1 MTEPFQVDNINLKNH
16 LPLIQCRPGP
26 TDAELKA
33 QRDEKHYREV
43 AEWFAERR
51 RSYESRAVPVFMG
64 HIPASEVR
72 G

>member
-1 MTEPFQVDNINLKNH
+1 MTDYDD

-33 QRDEKHYREV
+33 QRDAKHIREV
-43 AEWFAERR
+43 AEWFAEQRR
-51 RSYESRAVPVFMG
+51 RHECRVMPVFMG

>member
-1 MTEPFQVDNINLKNH
+1 MTDYND
-16 LPLIQCRPGP
+16 LPIIRCRPGP

-33 QRDEKHYREV
+33 QRDDKHFREV
-43 AEWFAERR
+43 AEWFAAQRR
-51 RSYESRAVPVFMG
+51 RHECRAMPVYMG

>member
-1 MTEPFQVDNINLKNH
+1 MTDYDD
-16 LPLIQCRPGP
+16 LPISQFRAGP

-33 QRDEKHYREV
+33 QRDDKHYREV

-51 RSYESRAVPVFMG
+51 RSYECRAMPVFMG

>member
-1 MTEPFQVDNINLKNH
+1 MSDFDD
-16 LPLIQCRPGP
+16 LPIIKFRPGP

-43 AEWFAERR
+43 AEWFAAQRR
-51 RSYESRAVPVFMG
+51 RHEYRAMPVYMG
-64 HIPASEVR
+64 HIPAREVR

>member
-1 MTEPFQVDNINLKNH
+1 MSDYDDLTI
-16 LPLIQCRPGP
+16 IQCRPGP

-33 QRDEKHYREV
+33 QRDDKHFREV
-43 AEWFAERR
+43 AEWFAAQRR
-51 RSYESRAVPVFMG
+51 RHECRAMPVYMG

>member
-1 MTEPFQVDNINLKNH
+1 MTDYDD

-33 QRDEKHYREV
+33 QRDEKHFREV
-43 AEWFAERR
+43 AEWFAAQR
-51 RSYESRAVPVFMG
+51 RSYESRVMPVFMG
-64 HIPASEVR
+64 HIPAREVR

>member
-1 MTEPFQVDNINLKNH
+1 MSDYDDLTI
-16 LPLIQCRPGP
+16 IQCLPGP

-33 QRDEKHYREV
+33 QRDDKHFREV

-51 RSYESRAVPVFMG
+51 RSYECRAMPVFMG